1 MALSEDLDIC
11 LSDTLEELDETLLD
25 DDEHI
30 NDPFLFDD
38 PLDPFPKH
46 SPYIEESKLND
57 FFNFQGPSA
66 INLMHVNC
74 RSIKKNFREI
84 VNFIE
89 LLSKPLTAI
98 AVTETWLNASN
109 QDTFSLSGY
118 KFISQIRNEKIGG
131 GVGIFVNIDL
141 PYKLRPDLC
150 RMTSYIECLFIEIP
164 QKGKNN
170 IFIGC
175 IYRPPNTDISLFN
188 SEIVLLLKTID
199 GEKKKLALIAGDYNL
214 DLIKQEKHAPTAEFF
229 NNLISYSFYPIIRNP
244 TRISNISSTLIDN
257 IFVNSTQYKVAS
269 AIVYSEISDHL
280 PIILHLETCL
290 IKNVL
295 PGVIKR
301 RFFDKNSMAQFLA
314 ELANTDNWLD
324 VYKRCQFD
332 VDTDAAFE
340 CFHKQYTAIFNKNFP
355 EKTIK
360 LSHRLTP
367 RHAWMTKGLIRACLK
382 KSKLYKHYQ
391 KSGSDADKN
400 KYKTYKKNLERL
412 LNTAEKTYYY
422 DRFKCL
428 CGDLRRTWK
437 LIGDLTGKAQRE
449 NISDSFT
456 VNGITITDKRE
467 IVEKLNDYFVNIGRL
482 LATSIQPSPLH
493 FSDYIKKTY
502 LNSLVFFPTD
512 ASEVI
517 NIVSSFKN
525 KESFGFDNIPV
536 NIMKS
541 SICFIAE
548 PISAIINSSMNTGV
562 FPNILKIAKVC
573 PVFKSGEKSDFQNY
587 RPISVLPS
595 FSKIFEKVVHNRL
608 LSYLNTNSI
617 LCSNQ
622 YGFRKN
628 HSTYMALMDMY
639 DRVSAAADNNE
650 FSMGVFIDLSK
661 AFDTLNHDILLKK
674 LEYYGVRGIAL
685 DWFKSYLS
693 NRKQCVSLGG
703 VISSLKSV
711 THGVPQ
717 GSILGPLL
725 FILYIND
732 IINCSKYF
740 IFILFADDTNLFYSC
755 KNIFQLFD
763 IANSELAK
771 LSQWFR
777 ANKLSLNIKKT
788 NYILFGNKRLPL
800 NATLSVSI
808 DGILL
813 QRVVSTK
820 FLGIFVDEKLNW
832 KTHIDH
838 VAVKIAKGLGA
849 IGRVR
854 NIVPNSVLFTL
865 YQAMIYPY
873 LAYCSIIWGSASAVS
888 LNRLVVLQNRAVRLV
903 TRANFRSSS
912 NPLFA
917 RSKLLKLCDI
927 MKFQTAQFMFKVK
940 FNLLPLSCMRY
951 VTVSDSKRAHD
962 TRQNSYFVIEGC
974 RTVIRENSINVFG
987 PRLWDSL
994 PDEVNFVVN
1003 LISLKRTLL
1012 EFFCNSYLQ

>member
-1 MALSEDLDIC
+1 
-11 LSDTLEELDETLLD
+11 
-25 DDEHI
+25 
-30 NDPFLFDD
+30 
-38 PLDPFPKH
+38 
-46 SPYIEESKLND
+46 
-57 FFNFQGPSA
+57 
-66 INLMHVNC
+66 
-74 RSIKKNFREI
+74 
-84 VNFIE
+84 
-89 LLSKPLTAI
+89 
-98 AVTETWLNASN
+98 
-109 QDTFSLSGY
+109 
-118 KFISQIRNEKIGG
+118 
-131 GVGIFVNIDL
+131 
-141 PYKLRPDLC
+141 
-150 RMTSYIECLFIEIP
+150 
-164 QKGKNN
+164 
-170 IFIGC
+170 
-175 IYRPPNTDISLFN
+175 
-188 SEIVLLLKTID
+188 
-199 GEKKKLALIAGDYNL
+199 
-214 DLIKQEKHAPTAEFF
+214 
-229 NNLISYSFYPIIRNP
+229 
-244 TRISNISSTLIDN
+244 
-257 IFVNSTQYKVAS
+257 
-269 AIVYSEISDHL
+269 
-280 PIILHLETCL
+280 
-290 IKNVL
+290 
-295 PGVIKR
+295 
-301 RFFDKNSMAQFLA
+301 
-314 ELANTDNWLD
+314 
-324 VYKRCQFD
+324 
-332 VDTDAAFE
+332 
-340 CFHKQYTAIFNKNFP
+340 
-355 EKTIK
+355 
-360 LSHRLTP
+360 
-367 RHAWMTKGLIRACLK
+367 
-382 KSKLYKHYQ
+382 
-391 KSGSDADKN
+391 
-400 KYKTYKKNLERL
+400 
-412 LNTAEKTYYY
+412 
-422 DRFKCL
+422 
-428 CGDLRRTWK
+428 
-437 LIGDLTGKAQRE
+437 
-449 NISDSFT
+449 
-456 VNGITITDKRE
+456 
-467 IVEKLNDYFVNIGRL
+467 
-482 LATSIQPSPLH
+482 
-493 FSDYIKKTY
+493 
-502 LNSLVFFPTD
+502 
-512 ASEVI
+512 
-517 NIVSSFKN
+517 
-525 KESFGFDNIPV
+525 
-536 NIMKS
+536 
-541 SICFIAE
+541 
-548 PISAIINSSMNTGV
+548 
-562 FPNILKIAKVC
+562 
-573 PVFKSGEKSDFQNY
+573 
-587 RPISVLPS
+587 
-595 FSKIFEKVVHNRL
+595 
-608 LSYLNTNSI
+608 
-617 LCSNQ
+617 
-622 YGFRKN
+622 
-628 HSTYMALMDMY
+628 MY

-873 LAYCSIIWGSASAVS
+873 LAYCNIIWGSASAVS